1 MPILKNAKKALR
13 TAARN
18 AAANKPIR
26 SRVKTSV
33 DEAREKPSASAVS
46 QAFSAIDR
54 AVKKNILH
62 KKKAARM
69 KSRLAKRLK

>member
-18 AAANKPIR
+18 AASNKPIR
-26 SRVKTSV
+26 SRVKTTTDV
-33 DEAREKPSASAVS
+33 VKANPTLAGLS

-62 KKKAARM
+62 RKKAARM
-69 KSRLAKRLK
+69 KSRLAKRVK